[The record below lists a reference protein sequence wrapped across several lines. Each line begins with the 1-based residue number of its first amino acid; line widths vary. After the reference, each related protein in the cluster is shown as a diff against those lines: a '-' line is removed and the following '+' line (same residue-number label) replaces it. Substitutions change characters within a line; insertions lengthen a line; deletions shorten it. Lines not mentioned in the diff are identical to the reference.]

1 VKNVLFIKRKRR
13 KNNMWGLI
21 ITIFIIVLGSI
32 FTLTDDGDWRDTV
45 GSALDWLG
53 VIFLI
58 VEIILLCI
66 KPIDYKH
73 FKIKY
78 ETIKEMTTS
87 ASDVRD
93 ATYTEKLIEI
103 NEEIKKNREFINNDF
118 IGIFYNKEI
127 ANMELLGKK

>member
-1 VKNVLFIKRKRR
+1 
-13 KNNMWGLI
+13 MWGLI
-21 ITIFIIVLGSI
+21 ITIFIIVLGFI
-32 FTLTDDGDWRDTV
+32 FILTDDGDWRCTV
-45 GSALDWLG
+45 GSALDCLG
-53 VIFLI
+53 VIVLI

-66 KPIDYKH
+66 KPIDYKN

-118 IGIFYNKEI
+118 IGIFYHKEI